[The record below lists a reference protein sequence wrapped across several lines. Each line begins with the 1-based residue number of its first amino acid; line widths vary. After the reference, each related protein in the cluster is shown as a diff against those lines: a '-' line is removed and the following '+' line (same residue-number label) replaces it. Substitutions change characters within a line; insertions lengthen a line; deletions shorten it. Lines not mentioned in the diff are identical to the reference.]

1 MGIIQELLKGIQ
13 LPRVVKIRQN
23 FKVTEI
29 SDIPAT
35 MHQEFAKADIGDRVK
50 PGMRIAIAVGSRGMD
65 RIPELVRLTVTEI
78 RQRGG
83 EPFVVP
89 AMGSHGGATAA
100 GQAKVLANLG
110 VTEESVGCPIIS
122 SMEVVEIGKIDNGL
136 AVHMDKQAY
145 EADGIVIIN
154 RIKPHTAYR
163 GPCESGLAKMLTIG
177 LGKQKGAE
185 TCHMYSFKHMAEH
198 VFEMAKVKLACCK
211 VLFGIATIE
220 NAYDK
225 ISTLVAVPAEK
236 IMEVD
241 QQLLPQAKANMP
253 RILFDPI
260 DILVVDQIG
269 KEISGD
275 GMDPNITGRFP
286 TPYAD
291 GGLDANK
298 VVVLDLTKETNG
310 NACGVG
316 VADYTTRKLFNKV
329 DFDYTYSN
337 LITNTT
343 PGPAR
348 MPMMLADDREALLT
362 AVKTCNARDMSKVKL
377 VRIKDTLH
385 IGEIIISEALLPE
398 AEANPDIEI
407 CGELMEMEFDEAGN
421 LLGL

>member
-310 NACGVG
+310 NACGIG

-348 MPMMLADDREALLT
+348 MPMMLADDREALLV

-398 AEANPDIEI
+398 AEANPNIEI
-407 CGELMEMEFDEAGN
+407 CGELMDMEFDEAGN

>member
-348 MPMMLADDREALLT
+348 MPMMLADDREALLV